1 VEIGLGKDGGIKV
14 GLRDSRIVGVRVG
27 VWHVH
32 RIREH
37 VRHVRIHGRGLEV
50 CRLFGSDSL
59 DGEHLELRIGVDV
72 VRENYKIRV
81 RGCRDVFLC
90 L

>member
-1 VEIGLGKDGGIKV
+1 MEIGLGKDGGIKV
-14 GLRDSRIVGVRVG
+14 CLRDSGIVGVRVG
-27 VWHVH
+27 VGHVH

-37 VRHVRIHGRGLEV
+37 VHRVRIHGHGVEV

-59 DGEHLELRIGVDV
+59 DGEHLGLRTGVDV
-72 VRENYKIRV
+72 VREKYKVGV
-81 RGCRDVFLC
+81 RGCRHVLC